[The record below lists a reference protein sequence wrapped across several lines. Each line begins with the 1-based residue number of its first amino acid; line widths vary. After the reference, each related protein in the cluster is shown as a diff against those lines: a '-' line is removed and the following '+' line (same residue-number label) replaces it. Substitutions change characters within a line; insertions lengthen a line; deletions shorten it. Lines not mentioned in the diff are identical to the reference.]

1 MCGPAAIG
9 IAGLVI
15 AAAGTA
21 INVKQQMDQAEF
33 EQDLIEQQ
41 IEAEKT
47 ASALRREDRQRRL
60 RRTIAEQKVLFGA
73 SGTEIDAEVLA
84 ETGAEFAREQFADDF
99 NLNRSILNQEASIA
113 NIESSKDNAITQ
125 GVIDFGISSV
135 STLNSSGALKA
146 TTQQTEAVTGGAGL
160 TGVGL
165 ERRERL
171 PGRV

>member
-21 INVKQQMDQAEF
+21 ISVKQQRDQAEF
-33 EQDLIEQQ
+33 EAELIEQQ
-41 IEAEKT
+41 QEDEKI
-47 ASALRREDRQRRL
+47 AHALRKEDRQRRL
-60 RRTIAEQKVLFGA
+60 RRTIAEQRVLFGA
-73 SGTEIDAEVLA
+73 SGTDIDAEILA

-99 NLNRSILNQEASIA
+99 RLNRTIWNQDASIT
-113 NIESSKDNAITQ
+113 NIESSRDNAITQ

-146 TTQQTEAVTGGAGL
+146 TSQQTEAVTGGAGL

-165 ERRERL
+165 ERRDRL

>member
-9 IAGLVI
+9 IAGLAI

-21 INVKQQMDQAEF
+21 ISVKQQIDQANF
-33 EQDLIEQQ
+33 QQDLIEQEIQ
-41 IEAEKT
+41 VEKAA
-47 ASALRREDRQRRL
+47 ASIRKEDRQRKL
-60 RRTIAEQKVLFGA
+60 RRAIAEQRVLFGA
-73 SGTEIDAEVLA
+73 SGTEIDAEILA
-84 ETGAEFAREQFADDF
+84 ETGAEFGRQQFDDDF
-99 NLNRSILNQEASIA
+99 NLNRSILNQEASVS
-113 NIESSKDNAITQ
+113 NIESSKTNAITQ
-125 GVIDFGISSV
+125 GVMDFGISSL

-146 TTQQTEAVTGGAGL
+146 TTQQTDAVTGGAGL

>member
-21 INVKQQMDQAEF
+21 INVKQQMDQADF
-33 EQDLIEQQ
+33 EKELIEQQ
-41 IEAEKT
+41 MEDEKT
-47 ASALRREDRQRRL
+47 AAALRKEDRQRRL

-73 SGTEIDAEVLA
+73 SGTDIDAEILA

-99 NLNRSILNQEASIA
+99 NLTRSLYNQEASVS